1 MARAISRARVMI
13 SSSRGVR
20 MWERELGGV
29 RLGFIR
35 VILSMKGAKVLG
47 EAVLRGA
54 TSRCFASRAHDGS
67 RITIE
72 HVFSGEKEN
81 GGGCGKW

>member
-54 TSRCFASRAHDGS
+54 TSRCFALLRVAGARWQQDHY
-67 RITIE
+67 RTC
-72 HVFSGEKEN
+72 VLM
-81 GGGCGKW
+81 